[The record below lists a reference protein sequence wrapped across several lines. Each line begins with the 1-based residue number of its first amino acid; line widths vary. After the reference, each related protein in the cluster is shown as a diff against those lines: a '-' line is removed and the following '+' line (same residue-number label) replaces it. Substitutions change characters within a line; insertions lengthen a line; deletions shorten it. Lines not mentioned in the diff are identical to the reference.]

1 MMTRKALAR
10 QEESKFQITLQELK
24 ATKELVEQLLR
35 EREDNEKELLD
46 VLEKNKQCKK
56 ELSELHCNY
65 LIITEEKDR
74 LQLVI
79 EGFDQCRSE
88 YEKALRLISGLE
100 QQLKEANDCIY
111 KLESEQTKVM
121 ASQNQSLYDELV
133 GCAPSLVS
141 ASLNINPVTI
151 GLTTED
157 FIECSVKRGV
167 VKCSRNRLRKYI
179 KLNRSSEIP
188 AQNASE
194 QKSPMKFDAQI
205 RSSKT
210 LDAR

>member
-1 MMTRKALAR
+1 MSSPPRAR

-46 VLEKNKQCKK
+46 VLEKNKLCKK

-100 QQLKEANDCIY
+100 QQLQEANDCIY

-121 ASQNQSLYDELV
+121 ASQNQSLYDELQ
-133 GCAPSLVS
+133 GCTLVS
-141 ASLNINPVTI
+141 AVGSDLSLPGIIKVMLEI
-151 GLTTED
+151 GGGIPLRRNYVAEGGRD
-157 FIECSVKRGV
+157 VDSWFARAVSIHSMSVRW
-167 VKCSRNRLRKYI
+167 RHY
-179 KLNRSSEIP
+179 
-188 AQNASE
+188 ANA
-194 QKSPMKFDAQI
+194 KF
-205 RSSKT
+205 
-210 LDAR
+210 L